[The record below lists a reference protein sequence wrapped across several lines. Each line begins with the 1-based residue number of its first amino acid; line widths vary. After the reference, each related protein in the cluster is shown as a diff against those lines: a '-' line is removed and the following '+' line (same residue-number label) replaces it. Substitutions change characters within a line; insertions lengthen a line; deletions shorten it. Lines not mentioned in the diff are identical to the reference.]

1 MAATVGAEILNAMD
15 AEDNGNNNPF
25 DNRLR
30 SLEWIACAM
39 NAARRHKE
47 QELGRQ
53 NSDEHSDTSPQTGDP
68 A

>member
-47 QELGRQ
+47 QELAGQ
-53 NSDEHSDTSPQTGDP
+53 TPDENSQYSPRRGDP